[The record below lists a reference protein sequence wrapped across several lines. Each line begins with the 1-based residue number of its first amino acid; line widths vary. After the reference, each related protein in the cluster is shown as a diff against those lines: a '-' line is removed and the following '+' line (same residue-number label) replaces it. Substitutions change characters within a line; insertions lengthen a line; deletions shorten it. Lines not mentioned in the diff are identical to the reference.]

1 MASNNPLPPLRQA
14 PPDLPTLHVRA
25 MDNLRFIRDT
35 MERATAFTAVSG
47 WGLVG
52 MGSTA
57 LLAMIIAALQPTSLL
72 WLVTW
77 LSEAALA
84 MGIGYCAIRLKA
96 RIVDVPVPAGPARR
110 FGLSL
115 APSMV
120 VAALLTVALYRAD
133 MVSLLPGLW
142 LLLFGVSVVHAG
154 AFSVRVVP
162 FMGLLFMVD
171 GAVALL
177 APAAWGNWC
186 MGLGFGGLNI
196 VFGLVIARRHGG

>member
-1 MASNNPLPPLRQA
+1 
-14 PPDLPTLHVRA
+14 

-52 MGSTA
+52 MGVTA
-57 LLAMIIAALQPTSLL
+57 LLAMVIAALQPTSLL

-77 LSEAALA
+77 VSEAALA
-84 MGIGYCAIRLKA
+84 MSIGYSAIRLKA
-96 RIVDVPVPAGPARR
+96 RIVDVPLPAGPVRR

-115 APSMV
+115 APSMIA
-120 VAALLTVALYRAD
+120 AALLTIMLYHAG
-133 MVSLLPGLW
+133 MVHFLPGLW
-142 LLLFGVSVVHAG
+142 LLLFGVSVVNAG

-162 FMGLLFMVD
+162 VMGLLFMLD

-177 APAAWGNWC
+177 APPAWGNWC
-186 MGLGFGGLNI
+186 MGLGFGGLNL
-196 VFGLVIARRHGG
+196 VFGLIIARRHGG